1 MKKLLALAT
10 ALTVVLLL
18 SVGPAAAQSQN
29 TAPVVV
35 DRNAVTLT
43 YQPSFQV
50 SGASTL
56 DIAVSYQFGPG
67 PWDLLVSYIS
77 PSGFPTAA
85 LNATAFRVGG
95 RYHLAPPSP
104 TVDVYG
110 TVAYFSPSLG
120 NTRFELGG
128 GFTDTVAPGLKLYYV
143 ATYNSQN
150 IATAGAGAGGAYIST
165 NLGVQ
170 YQINRQWG
178 LVFGLEGNTGNSYL
192 GINFDLPAR

>member
-18 SVGPAAAQSQN
+18 SVGPAAAQSIA
-29 TAPVVV
+29 TPPVVV
-35 DRNAVTLT
+35 DRTAVTLT
-43 YQPSFQV
+43 YQPGAILGV
-50 SGASTL
+50 PTGASTF
-56 DIAVSYQFGPG
+56 DVAVSYQFGPG
-67 PWDLLVSYIS
+67 PWDLLLSYVG
-77 PSGFPTAA
+77 PSAGATGFR
-85 LNATAFRVGG
+85 LGG
-95 RYHLAPPSP
+95 RYHMRPLSP

-110 TVAYFSPSLG
+110 TIAYFSPSTG

-143 ATYNSQN
+143 STYNSQGVG
-150 IATAGAGAGGAYIST
+150 ATGAYIST

-170 YQINRQWG
+170 YEINRQWS
-178 LVFGLEGNTGNSYL
+178 LVVGLEGNTGNGYL

>member
-1 MKKLLALAT
+1 MKKILALAT

-18 SVGPAAAQSQN
+18 SVGPAAAQSLN
-29 TAPVVV
+29 TPPVVV

-43 YQPSFQV
+43 YQPSFFT

-56 DIAVSYQFGPG
+56 DVAVSYQFGPG

-77 PSGFPTAA
+77 PSGFAA
-85 LNATAFRVGG
+85 NPTAFRIGG
-95 RYHLAPPSP
+95 RYHMRPLSP

-110 TVAYFSPSLG
+110 TVAYFSPSTG

-143 ATYNSQN
+143 ATYNSPN
-150 IATAGAGAGGAYIST
+150 IAAAGGAYIST

-170 YQINRQWG
+170 YEINRQWS
-178 LVFGLEGNTGNSYL
+178 LVVGLEGTLGNGYL
-192 GINFDLPAR
+192 GVNFDLPAR

>member
-18 SVGPAAAQSQN
+18 SVGPAAAQSLN
-29 TAPVVV
+29 TPPVVV

-43 YQPSFQV
+43 YQPSFFT
-50 SGASTL
+50 SGASTF
-56 DIAVSYQFGPG
+56 DVAVSYQFGPG

-77 PSGFPTAA
+77 PSGFATNP
-85 LNATAFRVGG
+85 TAFRVGG

-110 TVAYFSPSLG
+110 TVSYFSPSTG

-128 GFTDTVAPGLKLYYV
+128 GFTDTVAPGLRLYYV

-150 IATAGAGAGGAYIST
+150 IAAAGGAYIST

-170 YQINRQWG
+170 YQINRQWA
-178 LVFGLEGNTGNSYL
+178 LVVGLEGTLGNGYL

>member
-1 MKKLLALAT
+1 VKKLLALAT

-29 TAPVVV
+29 TPPVVV
-35 DRNAVTLT
+35 NRNAVTLT

-56 DIAVSYQFGPG
+56 DVAVSYQFGPG

-77 PSGFPTAA
+77 PSGFPTA
-85 LNATAFRVGG
+85 LTNATAFRVGG
-95 RYHLAPPSP
+95 RYHMAPPSP

-110 TVAYFSPSLG
+110 TITYFSPSTG
-120 NTRFELGG
+120 NTRFELGA
-128 GFTDTVAPGLKLYYV
+128 GFTETVAPGLKLYYV
-143 ATYNSQN
+143 ATYNSVN
-150 IATAGAGAGGAYIST
+150 IAVAGGAYIST

-170 YQINRQWG
+170 YQINRQWA
-178 LVFGLEGNTGNSYL
+178 LVVGLEGNTGNSYL

>member
-1 MKKLLALAT
+1 MKKILALAT

-18 SVGPAAAQSQN
+18 SVGPAAAQSLN
-29 TAPVVV
+29 TPPVVV

-43 YQPSFQV
+43 YQPSFFT

-56 DIAVSYQFGPG
+56 DVAVSYQFGPG

-77 PSGFPTAA
+77 PSGFAA
-85 LNATAFRVGG
+85 NPTAFRIGG
-95 RYHLAPPSP
+95 RYHMRPLSP
-104 TVDVYG
+104 TVEVYG
-110 TVAYFSPSLG
+110 TVAYFSPSTG

-150 IATAGAGAGGAYIST
+150 IAAAGGAYIST

-170 YQINRQWG
+170 YEINRQWS
-178 LVFGLEGNTGNSYL
+178 LVVGLEGTLGNGYL
-192 GINFDLPAR
+192 GVNFDLPAR

>member
-1 MKKLLALAT
+1 MKKILALAT

-18 SVGPAAAQSQN
+18 SVGPAAAQSLN
-29 TAPVVV
+29 TPPVVV

-43 YQPSFQV
+43 YQPSFFV

-56 DIAVSYQFGPG
+56 DVALSYQFGPG

-77 PSGFPTAA
+77 PSGFAA
-85 LNATAFRVGG
+85 NPTAFRVGG
-95 RYHLAPPSP
+95 RYHLAPLSP

-110 TVAYFSPSLG
+110 TVSYFSPSTG

-128 GFTDTVAPGLKLYYV
+128 GFTTTVAPGLKLYYV
-143 ATYNSQN
+143 GTYSSQN
-150 IATAGAGAGGAYIST
+150 IAAAGGAYIAT

-170 YQINRQWG
+170 YQINRQWA
-178 LVFGLEGNTGNSYL
+178 LVAGLEGAFGNGYI
-192 GINFDLPAR
+192 GINFDIGR